1 MMKSRSSLQKDT
13 HAAATELGY
22 IFTFL
27 LGVLLMSM
35 FSVWAWGIETSTRER
50 WNDEAIIANMDD
62 LVEAVERAN
71 EASRVQN
78 TSYAEWVQWR
88 PTEADESLM
97 KIELDQTALILYD
110 ESDRDGYQ
118 IVHSATG
125 RANYNGTLTLAG
137 ITTIWVILDD
147 GEITLSA
154 NRPQFN

>member
-97 KIELDQTALILYD
+97 KLELDRTALILYD

-118 IVHSATG
+118 IEHSATG

>member
-1 MMKSRSSLQKDT
+1 MKSRSSLQKDT

-97 KIELDQTALILYD
+97 KIELDQTALIL
-110 ESDRDGYQ
+110 SL
-118 IVHSATG
+118 IH
-125 RANYNGTLTLAG
+125 
-137 ITTIWVILDD
+137 I
-147 GEITLSA
+147 
-154 NRPQFN
+154 